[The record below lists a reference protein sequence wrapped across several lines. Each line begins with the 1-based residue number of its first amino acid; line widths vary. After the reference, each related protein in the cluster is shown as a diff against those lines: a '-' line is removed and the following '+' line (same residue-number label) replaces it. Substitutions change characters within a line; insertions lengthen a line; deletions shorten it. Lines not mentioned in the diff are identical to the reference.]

1 MIYIVPVVYFIFNV
15 DSLLHYYHYML
26 MLTEDFYQ
34 QSIGRAGL
42 HKQHFFKLNHK
53 HSQPIIVN
61 EKAQWRRQGS
71 SKPIYSVKLTID
83 IIDSVVILPPSLPPQ
98 YLTSLL

>member
-53 HSQPIIVN
+53 HSQSIIVTRIP
-61 EKAQWRRQGS
+61 QWGRQGWA
-71 SKPIYSVKLTID
+71 KPIYSVKLTID
-83 IIDSVVILPPSLPPQ
+83 IIDSVVIHPHPHHPPPRHI
-98 YLTSLL
+98 